1 MSEQDQKN
9 ALPNDPWTQ
18 ENLATEASDE
28 SCTTMDDCS
37 RPFAS
42 DAPSLNMAA
51 GPDNSPSLQCDQYPI
66 CKIKIGERHRRDL
79 GDIDELAASIANV
92 GLLHPV
98 VITPDGTLI
107 AGQRRLAACKKL
119 GWLTVPVHIVD
130 IGEIARGEFAENAYR
145 KRFLPTEVHAIW
157 RALEPIERAA
167 AQERQRVTRFGNG
180 GGKLPPPIKGKTR
193 DKVAKLAGVSG
204 RTMDKIAE
212 VMEAANANA
221 RYEPLVRMM
230 DQTKSVHGAYNELKA
245 MRAAEAEAAANDGV
259 RRPKAPIQLSAAAY
273 NAAFPQYP
281 PLSEYNGVV
290 YGVWLCGSSWHGGRL
305 HGQYPSNFLPRA
317 LALFPGVKDIFHCPS
332 GTLVGP
338 GLTIDRISDEVRCPQ
353 LIADAA
359 ELPLPTA
366 SMDVGM
372 SDPPYTR
379 RDSKHMDVPHF
390 R

>member
-1 MSEQDQKN
+1 
-9 ALPNDPWTQ
+9 
-18 ENLATEASDE
+18 
-28 SCTTMDDCS
+28 
-37 RPFAS
+37 
-42 DAPSLNMAA
+42 
-51 GPDNSPSLQCDQYPI
+51 
-66 CKIKIGERHRRDL
+66 
-79 GDIDELAASIANV
+79 
-92 GLLHPV
+92 
-98 VITPDGTLI
+98 
-107 AGQRRLAACKKL
+107 
-119 GWLTVPVHIVD
+119 
-130 IGEIARGEFAENAYR
+130 
-145 KRFLPTEVHAIW
+145 
-157 RALEPIERAA
+157 
-167 AQERQRVTRFGNG
+167 
-180 GGKLPPPIKGKTR
+180 
-193 DKVAKLAGVSG
+193 
-204 RTMDKIAE
+204 MDKIAE

-230 DQTKSVHGAYNELKA
+230 DQTESVHGAYNELKA

-290 YGVWLCGSSWHGGRL
+290 YGVWLCGSSWHGGQL